1 VKELRRI
8 QKYFGL
14 SHNDE
19 RLQQILDKCSIDNL
33 RNEVDTGKVKT
44 PFVDKEG
51 NSIIYRKG
59 R

>member
-1 VKELRRI
+1 MKELRRI